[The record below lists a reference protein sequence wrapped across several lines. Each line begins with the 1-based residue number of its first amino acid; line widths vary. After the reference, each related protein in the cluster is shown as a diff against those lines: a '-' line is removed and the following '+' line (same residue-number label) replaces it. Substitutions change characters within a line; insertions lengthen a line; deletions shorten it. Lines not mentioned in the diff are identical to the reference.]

1 MKKCIVLAAIASAAL
16 FSFAGAV
23 SPFHGRRIGVI
34 GDSYVRNH
42 RQKIEDTWH
51 AKFARKHGMEYF
63 NYGRNGNCIAF
74 DRKRF
79 GESILARYKEMRAD
93 LDYVVVIA
101 GHNDANYI
109 FKDGGEDGAPV
120 EKQAENL
127 KLFEERLDELSQKLR
142 ERYPMSKIAFVSP
155 WRVDKPYF
163 SEVIE
168 LERKNAEKHGF
179 AFCDASALTGIDP
192 NDPGTR
198 KAHFQSEDDT
208 AHLNPRGHDMALAKF
223 EGFFLSLE
231 PYTMEVVD
239 IWPEGKIPSVQTNQ
253 TIPTLTWYTPAKK
266 TSDSCLIVCPGGGY
280 AKTAAGH
287 EGYPVAGYFASR
299 GMTVAMLSY
308 RTPRPY
314 GLEKHATAAQ
324 DAQRAVRI
332 VRREAEKRGFSKDKI
347 GMLGFSAGGHLTL
360 VTATS
365 SETPKYEPVD
375 EIDSE
380 SSSLAFAVPVYPAY
394 VLDETGMDKAARDAQ
409 RRDGGEMKFAP
420 ELKFDS
426 HTPPMCLVHGDAD
439 GHTPMASVAVYRELR
454 RMGIPAELH
463 VFAKTPHGFGIYK
476 KLTRD
481 MPAWGW
487 PERVQEWLE
496 FMGFASR

>member
-1 MKKCIVLAAIASAAL
+1 MKKTIVLAAFACAAL
-16 FSFAGAV
+16 FAQSAAV
-23 SPFHGRRIGVI
+23 SPFRGKRIGVI

-42 RQKIEDTWH
+42 KDKVEDTWH
-51 AKFARKHGMEYF
+51 YKLAAKYGMAYY

-74 DRKRF
+74 NRGKY
-79 GESILARYKEMRAD
+79 GKPICERYVEMRDD
-93 LDYVVVIA
+93 LDYVVMIA

-109 FKDGGEDGAPV
+109 TKAEGKHSLPKEQ
-120 EKQAENL
+120 QAELLRTFTDKLDQLCVNL
-127 KLFEERLDELSQKLR
+127 RKK
-142 ERYPMSKIAFVSP
+142 YPKSTIVFISP
-155 WRVDKPYF
+155 WRVGRAHFAD
-163 SEVIE
+163 VIE
-168 LERKNAEKHGF
+168 AERAAAARHGF
-179 AFCDASALTGIDP
+179 AFYDASLSGVDP
-192 NDPGTR
+192 NDAEMR
-198 KAHFQSEDDT
+198 EKWFQGKGDM
-208 AHLNPRGHDMALAKF
+208 AHLNPQGHDMALEKF
-223 EGFFLSLE
+223 EEFFLSLE
-231 PYTMEVVD
+231 PYTMETVD
-239 IWPEGKIPSVQTNQ
+239 LWPEGKMPSVQTNQ

-266 TSDSCLIVCPGGGY
+266 TSGSCLIVCPGGGY
-280 AKTAAGH
+280 VKTATGH

-314 GLEKHATAAQ
+314 DFEKHVTAAQ

-332 VRREAEKRGFSKDKI
+332 ARHEAEKRGYSKDKI

-380 SSSLAFAVPVYPAY
+380 SSGLAFAVPVYPAY
-394 VLDETGMDKAARDAQ
+394 VLDESGLDKAARDAQ
-409 RRDGGEMKFAP
+409 RRDGGKMKFAP
-420 ELKFDS
+420 ELKFDPR
-426 HTPPMCLVHGDAD
+426 TPPMCLVHGDAD

-454 RMGIPAELH
+454 RMGLPAELH
-463 VFAKTPHGFGIYK
+463 IFAKTPHGFGIYK

-487 PERVQEWLE
+487 PERVEEWLE
-496 FMGFASR
+496 FMGFAGK